1 MNIINWINPIYT
13 IKQWFYIFQLLDYDI
28 YIFPLYYIKL
38 ITKGIKEKRSRL
50 QYTVKVKLML
60 MLSLFVDL
68 LHIILLYTLS
78 PITILFYLLIYR
90 IIPIGI
96 IISFFLS
103 FFSLSIF
110 EKILILQTRNYV
122 KKLNPNLKVIGITGS
137 FGKST
142 TKNIIYQIL
151 SKYKR
156 SQIIEGNINTTLGII
171 NWVKR
176 NLKDNTEFLVVEM
189 GAYRENEIKKSCQ
202 VLQPNY
208 AIITSIG
215 EQHLERYK
223 SLENIIKT
231 KLEIFRYSLLD
242 SYKYTTSKVK
252 DLISKTYKHDNIN
265 IVVNTD
271 KYSDDNKLLASRVLE
286 DIGIE
291 TRFINKDIE
300 DIKLPDRR
308 KNLTNMQD
316 FRVLDDSYNINP
328 LSAKI
333 TIETALNSNYKNVVA
348 IVGGIPEA
356 GVKTKEFNYNLG
368 YELNKVTHVYVL
380 KSDFH
385 KYIIEKLE
393 NDKYSLVN
401 NIDEAWNQVI
411 KNEDKSNTLVIHFP
425 ELTDLYY

>member
-1 MNIINWINPIYT
+1 MNSQSPFRYPIEDQPFK
-13 IKQWFYIFQLLDYDI
+13 ISPKAKKFFNVLKSPNAKLLRLVYDAPDYDTESDI
-28 YIFPLYYIKL
+28 Q
-38 ITKGIKEKRSRL
+38 S
-50 QYTVKVKLML
+50 
-60 MLSLFVDL
+60 
-68 LHIILLYTLS
+68 IL
-78 PITILFYLLIYR
+78 
-90 IIPIGI
+90 
-96 IISFFLS
+96 
-103 FFSLSIF
+103 
-110 EKILILQTRNYV
+110 E
-122 KKLNPNLKVIGITGS
+122 
-137 FGKST
+137 
-142 TKNIIYQIL
+142 IYQEMLVFI
-151 SKYKR
+151 
-156 SQIIEGNINTTLGII
+156 NIP
-171 NWVKR
+171 
-176 NLKDNTEFLVVEM
+176 
-189 GAYRENEIKKSCQ
+189 EIF
-202 VLQPNY
+202 
-208 AIITSIG
+208 
-215 EQHLERYK
+215 
-223 SLENIIKT
+223 IIKT